1 MKVTIDDRTGNGTLI
16 KIGLGFVMRKAERLQ
31 TSGQTTGFVLIR

>member
-16 KIGLGFVMRKAERLQ
+16 KIGLGFVLRKQIDYKPVGRQLALY
-31 TSGQTTGFVLIR
+31 